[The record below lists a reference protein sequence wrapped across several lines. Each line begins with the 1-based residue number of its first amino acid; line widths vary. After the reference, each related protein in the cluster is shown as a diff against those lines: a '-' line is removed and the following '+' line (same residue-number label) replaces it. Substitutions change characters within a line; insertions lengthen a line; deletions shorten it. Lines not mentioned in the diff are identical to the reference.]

1 MGLKNRQH
9 AKRRSLLVGEP
20 KTGAMAEREF
30 LELPGTYDV
39 IYLADEDFEYSC
51 RNVKSGF
58 TPIVSYKRVSGS
70 FH

>member
-30 LELPGTYDV
+30 LELPGTYD
-39 IYLADEDFEYSC
+39 LP
-51 RNVKSGF
+51 R
-58 TPIVSYKRVSGS
+58 R
-70 FH
+70 